1 MIGPLFLVTVVV
13 PEYEEGLA
21 FFVGVLGFTLVEDT
35 AVPEQGKRWL
45 VVASKADGGA
55 RVLLA
60 RASTPEQRERIGDQ
74 TGGRVGFFLRTD
86 DFAGDHA
93 RLRENGVTFVREPV
107 KQPYGTVAVFRDP
120 WGNLWDL
127 VGPTVG

>member
-13 PEYEEGLA
+13 PEYEEGIA
-21 FFVGVLGFTLVEDT
+21 FFVDVLGFTLVEDMP
-35 AVPEQGKRWL
+35 VPEQGKRWV
-45 VVASKADGGA
+45 VVASKAEGGA

-60 RASTPEQRERIGDQ
+60 RASTPAQRDRVGDQ

-86 DFAGDHA
+86 DFAADHV
-93 RLRENGVTFVREPV
+93 RLRERGVAFVRDPV

-127 VGPTVG
+127 VGPPEG